1 MTDKKVDDKK
11 LGDVLKKVASLG
23 MGAAFM
29 TEDAIKNI
37 VADLPIPKDIV
48 AGLLQ
53 NAKTAKEDFSTS
65 LRDEFRKYLTKLDT
79 ERLIDYILT
88 NYDVELDA
96 KFRFKKKTDVKE
108 SNDSNKGES

>member
-37 VADLPIPKDIV
+37 VADLPM
-48 AGLLQ
+48 LNLQ
-53 NAKTAKEDFSTS
+53 KK
-65 LRDEFRKYLTKLDT
+65 
-79 ERLIDYILT
+79 ILA
-88 NYDVELDA
+88 LH
-96 KFRFKKKTDVKE
+96 
-108 SNDSNKGES
+108 

>member
-1 MTDKKVDDKK
+1 MTDEKDKK

-53 NAKTAKEDFSTS
+53 NAKTAKEDFATS
-65 LRDEFRKYLTKLDT
+65 LREEFRKYLSKLDT
-79 ERLIDYILT
+79 ETLIDYILT

-96 KFRFKKKTDVKE
+96 KFRFKKKDATSKKNGSE
-108 SNDSNKGES
+108 GDS